1 MAMADHLGDAWV
13 QRLRERAQDPARRS
27 DEAALAAGSVSLEEA
42 LPGQQPDEAPQS
54 EELQRQVSDYLG
66 GINSPFAAMIDNS
79 VTGDGSQARGL
90 LGALSRLTGGKQ
102 LFAMTGA
109 GVMSLGGAVES
120 RPAPPPAP
128 EAAVAAAERELGFAL
143 PPVLRQLYLEV
154 ADGGVGP
161 GGGIFSLSELVA
173 KHHEMT
179 DEPVGP
185 QGQAWPAALLPIQ
198 GDDWDLVSLD
208 GATGRLV
215 SWDLE
220 ELDDDDELPP
230 DNPTWAA
237 SFVPE
242 ADGLETWLSEWAAG

>member
-1 MAMADHLGDAWV
+1 MADHLSDALV

-27 DEAALAAGSVSLEEA
+27 GEAALAAESVSPEEA
-42 LPGQQPDEAPQS
+42 LRPDEAPQS
-54 EELQRQVSDYLG
+54 EDFQQQVSDYLRG
-66 GINSPFAAMIDNS
+66 VNSPLAGMVENL

-90 LGALSRLTGGKQ
+90 FGALSRLTGGKQ
-102 LFAMTGA
+102 VFAMTGA
-109 GVMSLGGAVES
+109 GVLSLGGDVEA
-120 RPAPPPAP
+120 RPAPPPAA
-128 EAAVAAAERELGFAL
+128 EDAVAAAEAQLGFAL
-143 PPVLRQLYLEV
+143 PAALRRVYLEV

-179 DEPVGP
+179 DEPAGP

-198 GDDWDLVSLD
+198 GDDWDLVCLD
-208 GATGRLV
+208 RTTGALV
-215 SWDLE
+215 YWDLE

-237 SFVPE
+237 SFVLE
-242 ADGLETWLSEWAAG
+242 AEDLETWLSEWVAP